1 MFLPVTAGGV
11 PYRRAVSQPTATRPH
26 LRLTRRGRL
35 IRSALALVLAVLLI
49 LALVSI
55 VRALGGEDAPEG
67 TAAASRSSAT
77 TDSAIPSPAA
87 PGGDGA
93 GEDAEPSPSPTPVA
107 EAGAEEERAE
117 GEEIVRSG
125 TVGDGT
131 WTVAAAAAP
140 AEVPADLVV
149 HTYAVRVE
157 GGIGVEADE
166 AAAGIAEVLAD
177 PRGWQDLEGVRFQQ
191 VATLEEAEF
200 TISLASPPTVDELC
214 LPARTGGLWSC
225 RVGADVALNSDR
237 WLHATPTYDDLA
249 EYRAYLINHEVGHF
263 LGHGHVDCSAD
274 GELSPVMLQQS
285 IDLQGCTPNAWP
297 ADEPGR

>member
-1 MFLPVTAGGV
+1 M
-11 PYRRAVSQPTATRPH
+11 
-26 LRLTRRGRL
+26 
-35 IRSALALVLAVLLI
+35 LVLLLAVLLI

-55 VRALGGEDAPEG
+55 VRSLGGEKAPED
-67 TAAASRSSAT
+67 AAAAAQSSVTAGPA
-77 TDSAIPSPAA
+77 DPSSVAA
-87 PGGDGA
+87 SSGEAADGSQ
-93 GEDAEPSPSPTPVA
+93 EHPSPTPVSEGGEEDSA
-107 EAGAEEERAE
+107 ES
-117 GEEIVRSG
+117 EEIVRSG

-140 AEVPADLVV
+140 AEAEVDSVV

-157 GGIGVEADE
+157 GGTEIAADE
-166 AAAGIAEVLAD
+166 AAAQIAEVLAD
-177 PRGWQDLEGVRFQQ
+177 PRGWQELEDVTFQQ

-214 LPARTGGLWSC
+214 LPAKTGGLWSC
-225 RVGADVALNSDR
+225 RVGPDVVLNSDR

-249 EYRAYLINHEVGHF
+249 EYRAYMINHEVGHF
-263 LGHGHVDCSAD
+263 LGHGHANCGAD

-285 IDLQGCTPNAWP
+285 IDLQGCEPNAWP